1 MINFL
6 LGIKRI
12 GSTVYWADIK
22 GEDYEYS
29 LSIKSG
35 IVLSSDRKTT
45 LIKSD
50 DKQVFVDTGLLFDE
64 TAYLKKEYHLPLNIS
79 EMIKL
84 GGLYDI

>member
-22 GEDYEYS
+22 GKDYEYS

-35 IVLSSDRKTT
+35 IVMSSDRK
-45 LIKSD
+45 
-50 DKQVFVDTGLLFDE
+50 
-64 TAYLKKEYHLPLNIS
+64 NR
-79 EMIKL
+79 
-84 GGLYDI
+84 